1 MRPIA
6 RALAIAAMVTIV
18 VAGCGSAI
26 GSPAAPSSAGPAT
39 PSAAPARSCPPGER
53 YVSGR
58 IYPLGACLSDAPSV
72 KASCAPGE
80 HAVVGR
86 VSPLGQCYPD
96 VRPTPIRSCPPGER
110 LVVGRVNSYGDCLPA
125 FSP

>member
-1 MRPIA
+1 MGPVR
-6 RALAIAAMVTIV
+6 RSLALAAMLALAL
-18 VAGCGSAI
+18 AGCGTAV
-26 GSPAAPSSAGPAT
+26 GSPAV
-39 PSAAPARSCPPGER
+39 PSAAPARSCPSGER

-58 IYPLGACLSDAPSV
+58 VYPMGTCLPDTPSV
-72 KASCAPGE
+72 MASCAPGE

-86 VSPLGQCYPD
+86 VNPLGQCYPD

-110 LVVGRVNSYGDCLPA
+110 LLVGRVNPNGDCVPA